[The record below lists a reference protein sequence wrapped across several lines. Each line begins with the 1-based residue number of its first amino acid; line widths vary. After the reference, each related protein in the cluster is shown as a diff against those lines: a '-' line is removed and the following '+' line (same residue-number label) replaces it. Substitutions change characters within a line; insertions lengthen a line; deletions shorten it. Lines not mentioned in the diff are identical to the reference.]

1 MIWLVGNKGML
12 GTEVEKLLREQGVP
26 YIASD
31 REIDI
36 TQDSAP
42 AAFLDSNGIE
52 HLDWVINCAAYT
64 DVERAE
70 HEPDRA
76 FAINERGVRILAA
89 VAQQAGAALVH
100 VSTDYVFDGTKDGP
114 YMETDQPNPVSIY
127 GKSKL
132 AGERILEDSSVRF
145 VIMRSA
151 WLFGTQ
157 GKNFVAT
164 MLRLFQERD
173 RVSVV
178 NDQWGNPT
186 YAPDLANAILE
197 VLVSKEPLRGIFH
210 FANNGRTTWYE
221 FAREIYRQACAR
233 GRARPGVEVVPISS
247 SEYPSAV
254 RRPANST
261 LSKEK
266 IQATLGIAIREW
278 QDALNDYLTEDQ
290 E

>member
-12 GTEVEKLLREQGVP
+12 GIEVEKLLREQGVP

-52 HLDWVINCAAYT
+52 RLDWVINCAAYT

-76 FAINERGVRILAA
+76 FSINERGVRILAA
-89 VAQQAGAALVH
+89 VAQQTGAALVH

-114 YMETDQPNPVSIY
+114 YMETDQPNPISIY

-132 AGERILEDSSVRF
+132 AGERILQDSSVRF

-164 MLRLFQERD
+164 MLRLFQKRN

-186 YAPDLANAILE
+186 YAPDLASAILE
-197 VLVSKEPLRGIFH
+197 VLVSKEPLGGIFH

-221 FAREIYRQACAR
+221 FAREIYRQACAQ
-233 GRARPGVEVVPISS
+233 GRARPGIEVVPIGS
-247 SEYPSAV
+247 SEYPSVV

-266 IQATLGIAIREW
+266 IQATLGIAIRKW
-278 QDALNDYLTEDQ
+278 QDALNDYLTEDR

>member
-1 MIWLVGNKGML
+1 MIWLVGNRGML
-12 GTEVEKLLREQGVP
+12 GTEMEKLLREKGVP

-52 HLDWVINCAAYT
+52 RLDWVINCAAYT

-197 VLVSKEPLRGIFH
+197 VLVSKEPLGGIFH

-266 IQATLGIAIREW
+266 IHATLGIAIREW
-278 QDALNDYLTEDQ
+278 QDVLNDYLTEDQ

>member
-12 GTEVEKLLREQGVP
+12 GIEVEKLLREQGVP

-52 HLDWVINCAAYT
+52 RLDWVINCAAYT

-70 HEPDRA
+70 KEPERA
-76 FAINERGVRILAA
+76 FAINERGVCILAA
-89 VAQQAGAALVH
+89 IAQQKGASLLH
-100 VSTDYVFDGTKDGP
+100 LSTDYVFDGTKEGP
-114 YMETDQPNPVSIY
+114 YTETDEPNPISIY

-173 RVSVV
+173 RVNVV

-186 YAPDLANAILE
+186 YAPDLASAILE
-197 VLVSKEPLRGIFH
+197 VLVSKEPLGGIFH

-221 FAREIYRQACAR
+221 FAREIYRQACAQ
-233 GRARPGVEVVPISS
+233 GRARPGIEVVPISS

-254 RRPANST
+254 RRPVNST

-266 IQATLGIAIREW
+266 IKATLGIAIREW
-278 QDALNDYLTEDQ
+278 QDALNDYLAEDQ